1 MRKGL
6 YTEKNV
12 WDKAAAIKIY
22 RGGELLDPGVNYFVL
37 MLDQLGLP
45 TQYSCEGHPDGFY
58 ITFNASYEQALEL
71 KKIGYFSVEIEDEDY
86 WSLRQHFRNKDAP
99 REKVDGM
106 RWATE
111 AWEKL
116 LGPLHLEDIVVSK

>member
-6 YTEKNV
+6 HTKKNV
-12 WDKAAAIKIY
+12 WDEAAAIKIY

-45 TQYSCEGHPDGFY
+45 THYSCEGHPDGFY
-58 ITFNASYEQALEL
+58 VTFNASYEQALQL
-71 KKIGYFSVEIEDEDY
+71 KSGGYFSVEIEGEDY
-86 WSLRQHFRNKDAP
+86 WSMRQNFRHKDAL

-106 RWATE
+106 RWAAA
-111 AWEKL
+111 AWETKF
-116 LGPLHLEDIVVSK
+116 GPLDFEKIVIS